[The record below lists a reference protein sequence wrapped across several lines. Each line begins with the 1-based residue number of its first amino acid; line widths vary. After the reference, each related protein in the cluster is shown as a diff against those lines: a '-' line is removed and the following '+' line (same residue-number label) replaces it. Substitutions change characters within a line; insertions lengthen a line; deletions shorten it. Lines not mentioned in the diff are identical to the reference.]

1 MIFNKSGRQLKE
13 SYQFKYGATTIPS
26 TKSYTHIGVVFTL
39 FGSQQRTQ
47 QILRQ
52 KALRAYFGM
61 KKYVNT
67 KNVPKSATLKLFDS
81 LIVPVATYCSQ
92 VWFPKTKICKTIFE
106 RNYTHTRMAN
116 STSDPIE
123 KLHMGMAKGTSNA
136 AVYGDTGRI
145 PLVLSILK
153 QSVIFFNCLSLLDR
167 TTLIALPD
175 IHLRSKNNSSSHG
188 TQRYNLG

>member
-1 MIFNKSGRQLKE
+1 
-13 SYQFKYGATTIPS
+13 
-26 TKSYTHIGVVFTL
+26 
-39 FGSQQRTQ
+39 
-47 QILRQ
+47 
-52 KALRAYFGM
+52 
-61 KKYVNT
+61 
-67 KNVPKSATLKLFDS
+67 
-81 LIVPVATYCSQ
+81 
-92 VWFPKTKICKTIFE
+92 
-106 RNYTHTRMAN
+106 MAN

-175 IHLRSKNNSSSHG
+175 IHLRSKNYSSSHG
-188 TQRYNLG
+188 TQQYNLS